1 MSALSVLRAYGQMT
15 AAQVAE
21 MLGRPIEDVYRQL
34 VAAEAKFQAEVVIR
48 FDDTSVVSREWS
60 ACGVGMTKN
69 LGKLDAIRSKRAK
82 QRMMMVGFIEERG
95 RVKIEELCKFIGEGK
110 KKTYE
115 LLSVARKE
123 GLIKPVGKNVHCYWV
138 IPGSK
143 DAIELE
149 AAKEKRMERFRLDD
163 PGPELKPMQRR
174 IVKVADVG
182 IQVPARAVRSVF
194 ELGAL

>member
-1 MSALSVLRAYGQMT
+1 MSALAVLRAHGQMT
-15 AAQVAE
+15 ALQVAE

-34 VAAEAKFQAEVVIR
+34 VAAEAKFQAAVVIR
-48 FDDTSVVSREWS
+48 FYDTSVVSREWV

-95 RVKIEELCKFIGEGK
+95 RVRLEELCSFIGEKK
-110 KKTYE
+110 KKTFE
-115 LLSVARKE
+115 VLSVARKE
-123 GLIKPVGKNVHCYWV
+123 GLVKPVGKNVHCYWV

-143 DAIELE
+143 DDIELE
-149 AAKEKRMERFRLDD
+149 AAKEKRMERFKLDR
-163 PGPELKPMQRR
+163 PGPELKPLEQR

-194 ELGAL
+194 ELGLM